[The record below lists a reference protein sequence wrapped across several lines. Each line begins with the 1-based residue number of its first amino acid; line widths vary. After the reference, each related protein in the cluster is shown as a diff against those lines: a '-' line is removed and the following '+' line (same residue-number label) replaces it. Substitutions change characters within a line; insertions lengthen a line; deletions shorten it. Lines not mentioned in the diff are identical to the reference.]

1 LKGRGI
7 KRWLLWVLAAM
18 ILLSGCSSVLLESKD
33 QNGQVDRI
41 MVDTGPSWANYD
53 QRPRDPYVD
62 ANKHGLGD
70 MSIMLKSVKTF

>member
-1 LKGRGI
+1 
-7 KRWLLWVLAAM
+7 
-18 ILLSGCSSVLLESKD
+18 
-33 QNGQVDRI
+33 